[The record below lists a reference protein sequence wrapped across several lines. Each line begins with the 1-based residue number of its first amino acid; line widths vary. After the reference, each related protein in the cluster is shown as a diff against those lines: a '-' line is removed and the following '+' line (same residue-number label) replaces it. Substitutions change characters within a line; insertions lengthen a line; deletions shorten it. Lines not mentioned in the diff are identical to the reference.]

1 MKNTKI
7 KACSLLYLQH
17 FHIDF
22 MNIKIILRRLMNRKK
37 WAVIRSSFKTNEWKG
52 YGKTNGNFEKLKKEK
67 QKGSKVNYLK
77 IFLVVY
83 VTSTILG
90 KIFRINLKRKI
101 G

>member
-37 WAVIRSSFKTNEWKG
+37 WAVIRSSFKTN
-52 YGKTNGNFEKLKKEK
+52 
-67 QKGSKVNYLK
+67 
-77 IFLVVY
+77 
-83 VTSTILG
+83 
-90 KIFRINLKRKI
+90 
-101 G
+101 